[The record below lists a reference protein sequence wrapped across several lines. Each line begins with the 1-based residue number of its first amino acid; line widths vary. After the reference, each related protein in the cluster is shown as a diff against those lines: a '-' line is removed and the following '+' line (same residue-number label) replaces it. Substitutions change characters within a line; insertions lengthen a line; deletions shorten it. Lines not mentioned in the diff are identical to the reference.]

1 MKKCL
6 SYKFLDKPLESLGS
20 DGTGL
25 RTDDLTGKRAT
36 FPIRW
41 TLESTTQAEWYAG
54 ILRNKYFLSFFFS
67 TVI

>member
-41 TLESTTQAEWYAG
+41 TLESTTQAE
-54 ILRNKYFLSFFFS
+54 
-67 TVI
+67 